1 MEPDDAIDGD
11 LVESWIR
18 VEIDPV
24 RTAEARD
31 QLHSEL
37 CRVLTDVRDAVDDWP
52 RMRQRAVVIADE
64 LAAARGSERK
74 LPVPDKDVTDSIELL
89 KWLAH
94 DHFTFL
100 GYREYQLDR
109 RRAHRGARAPGS
121 ASCAA
126 TRAPRASCP
135 RWPPRRTSAPWRSGC
150 W

>member
-1 MEPDDAIDGD
+1 
-11 LVESWIR
+11 VESWIR

-24 RTAEARD
+24 RSADARA
-31 QLHSEL
+31 QLHQEL

-52 RMRQRAVVIADE
+52 QMRQRAVVIADE

-100 GYREYQLDR
+100 GLPRVQLDGDVLTACRHRPGHPAR
-109 RRAHRGARAPGS
+109 RQH
-121 ASCAA
+121 
-126 TRAPRASCP
+126 TRASSP
-135 RWPPRRTSAPWRSGC
+135 RWLPRRTSRALRSGC